1 MAKVESAIS
10 FHSEFCEISHCKE
23 IKRFVPVSQNGHERI
38 DSRGRPGK
46 DIQDNLATVMIA
58 VN

>member
-10 FHSEFCEISHCKE
+10 FHSEFCEISHCIE

-46 DIQDNLATVMIA
+46 RYPG
-58 VN
+58 